1 MTATDQAPRGL
12 PLEPQ
17 ARELSPIESG
27 APAVPEREAM
37 RGRGEESLRRAQQA
51 TRTATFEWHSESGV
65 EVWTPELRALY
76 GLGSGDLGAARGG
89 WTEWVHPD
97 DHAVALAAVERALA
111 GNEGTEAEWRVIW
124 PDGSV
129 HWLLGRFCRAPQAAG
144 EPPGVLAVH
153 IDITERKHREQA
165 LEKLVRERTMQL
177 ILSNRELD
185 AFTYSVAHDLRAPLR
200 GMNGFSKILLDEY
213 SDSLNDDARD
223 CLRRIQGNALL
234 MGELIDGLLS
244 LARVTRSA
252 LELQS
257 VDLTSLA
264 RAAAA
269 ELATE
274 EPERAVQLVIP
285 EGLRA
290 YADRALVSLLLQALL
305 GNAWKFTSKVASAR
319 VEVGCAEQQGELVYF
334 VRDNG
339 VGFNMEY
346 AKKLFVPFQRLHAPR
361 EFTGTG
367 IGLAACYRIVGRHG
381 GRIWAEG
388 KEGEG
393 AVFFFTLP
401 DPDRP
406 LATAEKRQV

>member
-1 MTATDQAPRGL
+1 
-12 PLEPQ
+12 
-17 ARELSPIESG
+17 
-27 APAVPEREAM
+27 
-37 RGRGEESLRRAQQA
+37 
-51 TRTATFEWHSESGV
+51 
-65 EVWTPELRALY
+65 
-76 GLGSGDLGAARGG
+76 
-89 WTEWVHPD
+89 
-97 DHAVALAAVERALA
+97 
-111 GNEGTEAEWRVIW
+111 
-124 PDGSV
+124 
-129 HWLLGRFCRAPQAAG
+129 
-144 EPPGVLAVH
+144 
-153 IDITERKHREQA
+153 
-165 LEKLVRERTMQL
+165 
-177 ILSNRELD
+177 
-185 AFTYSVAHDLRAPLR
+185 
-200 GMNGFSKILLDEY
+200 MNGFSKILLDEY